1 MVAPT
6 PEPQRRLPSL
16 NSVQKKPSLQS
27 LSLEQ
32 VSHSSPEEQ
41 ATPITGITASTNINK
56 SRDRRIVRVPSFA
69 PRRPRYGGH
78 LQEARYRGL

>member
-6 PEPQRRLPSL
+6 PDPQRRLPSL

-32 VSHSSPEEQ
+32 VSHSSPDEQ
-41 ATPITGITASTNINK
+41 PITGSTASTNINK

-78 LQEARYRGL
+78 LQEARYLEL

>member
-1 MVAPT
+1 MVPS
-6 PEPQRRLPSL
+6 PVPQRRLPSL

-32 VSHSSPEEQ
+32 VSHSSLDEQ
-41 ATPITGITASTNINK
+41 PITGSAASTNINK
-56 SRDRRIVRVPSFA
+56 SRDRRIARVPSFA

-78 LQEARYRGL
+78 LQEARYLEL